1 MADEDLSSTGKY
13 VTAIPGIEV
22 HRSKILIIDDEE
34 SGVRLLER
42 ILKRAQIESVTSTT
56 DPRAATTLFQQFQP
70 DLVLTDL
77 LMPHL
82 ENGLAVIEQLRDLIS
97 SVEYLP
103 IVVLTA
109 DVTKESKRRALA
121 AGATEFLTKPFDVV
135 EVLLRISNLL
145 QARLAHLKIRE
156 QNAALEENV
165 RLRTLKLEEAF
176 SELNTTQQ
184 KLIQQERLA
193 ALGTMARRIA
203 QDFNNALALIIGF
216 GEELLREAEHGLT
229 KEKASPSITEILTA
243 AQDAVKIVYRLREFS
258 RPGQTH
264 ELYLPVN
271 VNDLIQQ
278 AVLLTKPKWQME
290 SLTSGTTIRLS
301 VDFGEIPTID
311 GDPAELREAL
321 TGLIFNAIEAMP
333 HGGSIMLRTRA
344 KGDTV
349 TVQITDTGIGMT
361 EEERQRCLEPFFT
374 TKTEPGTGLGLDM
387 VFAIVRRHQG
397 VIDIESQPGNGTT
410 FTLHLPVSR

>member
-1 MADEDLSSTGKY
+1 M
-13 VTAIPGIEV
+13 

-42 ILKRAQIESVTSTT
+42 ILKHAQIENVTSTT
-56 DPRAATTLFQQFQP
+56 DPGVAASLFQQFQP
-70 DLVLTDL
+70 DLVMTDL

-82 ENGLAVIEQLRDLIS
+82 ENGLAVVEQLRGLTS
-97 SVEYLP
+97 SADYLP

-121 AGATEFLTKPFDVV
+121 AGATDFLTKPFDVV
-135 EVLLRISNLL
+135 EVLLRIGNLF
-145 QARLAHLKIRE
+145 QARLAHLKIQE

-165 RLRTLKLEEAF
+165 RLRTLHLEEAF
-176 SELNTTQQ
+176 LELKTTQQ

-193 ALGTMARRIA
+193 ALGTMARRVA

-216 GEELLREAEHGLT
+216 GEELLRDAEHGLT
-229 KEKASPSITEILTA
+229 KEKASLPITEILTA
-243 AQDAVKIVYRLREFS
+243 AKDAWKIVYRLREFS

-264 ELYLPVN
+264 QLCLPVN

-290 SLTSGTTIRLS
+290 SVAAGTTIRLS

-321 TGLIFNAIEAMP
+321 ASLIFNAIEAMP

-349 TVQITDTGIGMT
+349 VVQITDTGIGMT

-374 TKTEPGTGLGLDM
+374 TRNRAGGGLDLDI
-387 VFAIVRRHQG
+387 VFAIIRRHG
-397 VIDIESQPGNGTT
+397 GAIDVESQPGNGTT
-410 FTLHLPVSR
+410 FTIYLPVAR